1 MRLDDD
7 EGAEQMGNIEEEEPC
22 DGAVSDSSLSDD
34 GFEVESSDSN
44 ESVSYI

>member
-1 MRLDDD
+1 MRPDDD
-7 EGAEQMGNIEEEEPC
+7 EGAEQMGNIEEEEP
-22 DGAVSDSSLSDD
+22 DD